1 MQLAELAAAV
11 LASEATLGQQH
22 QEDCLLLMT
31 RLLDDPSYPARRAA
45 AYLLPAAS
53 QLCVDQVTQ
62 FGPKCKLTEPIDC
75 MGRQT
80 YNPSRAHWRPL
91 RHLLSTLCTEP
102 AAVCQYTA
110 CAECAGPQLSLMLAM
125 PVGSLVGDTGR
136 GSVHHRCG

>member
-53 QLCVDQVTQ
+53 QLCADQVIS
-62 FGPKCKLTEPIDC
+62 FRPECELTETMVAWVGIPAILHRLA
-75 MGRQT
+75 GG
-80 YNPSRAHWRPL
+80 
-91 RHLLSTLCTEP
+91 LCGI
-102 AAVCQYTA
+102 C
-110 CAECAGPQLSLMLAM
+110 
-125 PVGSLVGDTGR
+125 
-136 GSVHHRCG
+136 